1 MINNIEKRLESKGDL
16 SERVRL
22 ADLEKET
29 FDVESMLLDSL
40 KDAFEKEAPPGTSF
54 LDWLKSKD
62 DAYFKRIKLA
72 SGGSASK
79 GKIKEPKAIRKIDLT
94 AEFLKTADMLSK
106 LSQAERE
113 VISDLLNKSFNFG
126 N

>member
-1 MINNIEKRLESKGDL
+1 MNNIEKALEGRGNL

-29 FDVESMLLDSL
+29 FNVEQMLLDTL

-62 DAYFKRIKLA
+62 DDYLKRIKLG
-72 SGGSASK
+72 SGGSSSK
-79 GKIKEPKAIRKIDLT
+79 SKIKEPIEVKKIDLN
-94 AEFLKTADMLSK
+94 AELLKTADMFSK
-106 LSQAERE
+106 LSSAELE
-113 VISDLLNKSFNFG
+113 SISFMLKKMLKPKD
-126 N
+126 

>member
-1 MINNIEKRLESKGDL
+1 MMNNIEKALEGRGNL

-29 FDVESMLLDSL
+29 FNVEQMLLDTL

-62 DAYFKRIKLA
+62 DDYLKRIKLG
-72 SGGSASK
+72 SGGSSSK
-79 GKIKEPKAIRKIDLT
+79 SKIKEPIEVKKIDLN
-94 AEFLKTADMLSK
+94 AELPKTADMFSK
-106 LSQAERE
+106 LSSAELE
-113 VISDLLNKSFNFG
+113 SISFMLKKMLNPKD
-126 N
+126 

>member
-1 MINNIEKRLESKGDL
+1 MMNNIEKALEGRGNL

-29 FDVESMLLDSL
+29 FDVEQMLLDTL

-62 DAYFKRIKLA
+62 DDYLKRIKLA
-72 SGGSASK
+72 SGGSSSK
-79 GKIKEPKAIRKIDLT
+79 GKIKEPIEVKKIDLN
-94 AEFLKTADMLSK
+94 AELLKTADMFSK
-106 LSQAERE
+106 LSSAELE
-113 VISDLLNKSFNFG
+113 SISFMLNKMLKPKD
-126 N
+126 

>member
-1 MINNIEKRLESKGDL
+1 MNNVEKILESRGDL

-29 FDVESMLLDSL
+29 FNVEQMLLDSL
-40 KDAFEKEAPPGTSF
+40 KDAFEKEAPKGASF

-62 DAYFKRIKLA
+62 DDYFKRIKLA
-72 SGGSASK
+72 SGGSA
-79 GKIKEPKAIRKIDLT
+79 KIKEPVAVRQIDLT
-94 AEFLKTADMLSK
+94 AEFLKTADLLSK
-106 LSQAERE
+106 LSEAERE

>member
-1 MINNIEKRLESKGDL
+1 MNNIEKALEGRGNL

-40 KDAFEKEAPPGTSF
+40 KEAFDKEAPPGTSF

-62 DAYFKRIKLA
+62 DDFFKRIKLA
-72 SGGSASK
+72 GGGSASK
-79 GKIKEPKAIRKIDLT
+79 AKIKEPVAVRQIDLT
-94 AEFLKTADMLSK
+94 AEFLKTADLLSK
-106 LSQAERE
+106 LSEAERE

>member
-1 MINNIEKRLESKGDL
+1 MMNNIEKALEGRGNL

-29 FDVESMLLDSL
+29 FNVEQMLLDTL

-62 DAYFKRIKLA
+62 DDYLKRIKLG
-72 SGGSASK
+72 SGGSSSK
-79 GKIKEPKAIRKIDLT
+79 SKIKEPIEVKKIDLN
-94 AEFLKTADMLSK
+94 AKLLKTADMFSK
-106 LSQAERE
+106 LSSAELE
-113 VISDLLNKSFNFG
+113 SISFMLKKMLKPKD
-126 N
+126 

>member
-1 MINNIEKRLESKGDL
+1 MMNNIEKALEGRGNL

-62 DAYFKRIKLA
+62 DDYLKRIKLG
-72 SGGSASK
+72 SGGSSSK
-79 GKIKEPKAIRKIDLT
+79 SKIKEPIEVKKIDLN
-94 AEFLKTADMLSK
+94 AELLKTADMFSK
-106 LSQAERE
+106 LSSAELE
-113 VISDLLNKSFNFG
+113 SISFMLKKMLKPKD
-126 N
+126 

>member
-1 MINNIEKRLESKGDL
+1 MMNNIEKALEGRGNL

-29 FDVESMLLDSL
+29 FNVEQMLLDTL

-62 DAYFKRIKLA
+62 DDYLKRIKLG
-72 SGGSASK
+72 SGGSSSK
-79 GKIKEPKAIRKIDLT
+79 SKIKEPIEVKKIDLN
-94 AEFLKTADMLSK
+94 AELLKTADMFSK
-106 LSQAERE
+106 LSSAELE
-113 VISDLLNKSFNFG
+113 SISFMLKKMLNPKD
-126 N
+126 

>member
-1 MINNIEKRLESKGDL
+1 MMNNIEKALEGRGNL

-22 ADLEKET
+22 ADLEKES

-40 KDAFEKEAPPGTSF
+40 KEAFDKEAPPGTSF

-62 DAYFKRIKLA
+62 DDFFKRIKLA

-79 GKIKEPKAIRKIDLT
+79 GKIKEPVAVRQIDLT

-126 N
+126 D

>member
-1 MINNIEKRLESKGDL
+1 MMNNIEKALEGRGNL

-40 KDAFEKEAPPGTSF
+40 KEAFDKEAPPGTSF

-62 DAYFKRIKLA
+62 DDFFKRIKLA
-72 SGGSASK
+72 GGGSASK
-79 GKIKEPKAIRKIDLT
+79 AKIKEPVAVRQIDLT
-94 AEFLKTADMLSK
+94 AEFLKTADLLSK
-106 LSQAERE
+106 LSEAERE

>member
-1 MINNIEKRLESKGDL
+1 MINNIEKRLESRGDL

-29 FDVESMLLDSL
+29 FNVEQMLLDTL

-62 DAYFKRIKLA
+62 DDYLKRIKLG
-72 SGGSASK
+72 SGGSSSK
-79 GKIKEPKAIRKIDLT
+79 SKIKEPIEVKKIDLN
-94 AEFLKTADMLSK
+94 AELLKTADMFSK
-106 LSQAERE
+106 LSSAELE
-113 VISDLLNKSFNFG
+113 SISFMLKKMLKPKD
-126 N
+126 

>member
-1 MINNIEKRLESKGDL
+1 MMNNIEKALEGRGNL

-29 FDVESMLLDSL
+29 FNVEQMLLDTL

-62 DAYFKRIKLA
+62 DDFFKRIKLA
-72 SGGSASK
+72 GGGSASK
-79 GKIKEPKAIRKIDLT
+79 GKIKEPVAVRQIDLT

-126 N
+126 D

>member
-1 MINNIEKRLESKGDL
+1 MMNNIEKALEGRGNL

-22 ADLEKET
+22 ADLEKES

-40 KDAFEKEAPPGTSF
+40 KEAFDKEAPPGTSF

-62 DAYFKRIKLA
+62 DDFFKRIKLG

-79 GKIKEPKAIRKIDLT
+79 AKIKEPVAVRQIDLT
-94 AEFLKTADMLSK
+94 AEFLKTADLLSK
-106 LSQAERE
+106 LSEAERE

>member
-1 MINNIEKRLESKGDL
+1 MNNIEKALEGRGNL

-62 DAYFKRIKLA
+62 DDYLKRIKLG
-72 SGGSASK
+72 SGGSSSK
-79 GKIKEPKAIRKIDLT
+79 SKIKEPIEVKKIDLN
-94 AEFLKTADMLSK
+94 AELLKTADMFSK
-106 LSQAERE
+106 LSSAELE
-113 VISDLLNKSFNFG
+113 SISFMLKKMLKPKD
-126 N
+126 

>member
-1 MINNIEKRLESKGDL
+1 MMNNIEKALEGRGNL

-29 FDVESMLLDSL
+29 FNVEQMLLDTL

-62 DAYFKRIKLA
+62 DDYLKRIKLG
-72 SGGSASK
+72 SGGSSSK
-79 GKIKEPKAIRKIDLT
+79 SKIKEPIEVKKIDLN
-94 AEFLKTADMLSK
+94 AELLKTADMFSK
-106 LSQAERE
+106 LSSAELE
-113 VISDLLNKSFNFG
+113 SISFMLKKMLKPKD
-126 N
+126 

>member
-1 MINNIEKRLESKGDL
+1 MMNNIEKRLESKGDL

-29 FDVESMLLDSL
+29 FNVEQMLLDSL
-40 KDAFEKEAPPGTSF
+40 KDAFEKEAPKGTSF

-62 DAYFKRIKLA
+62 DDYFKRIKLA
-72 SGGSASK
+72 GGGSASK
-79 GKIKEPKAIRKIDLT
+79 GKIKEPVAVRQIDLT

-106 LSQAERE
+106 LSEAERE